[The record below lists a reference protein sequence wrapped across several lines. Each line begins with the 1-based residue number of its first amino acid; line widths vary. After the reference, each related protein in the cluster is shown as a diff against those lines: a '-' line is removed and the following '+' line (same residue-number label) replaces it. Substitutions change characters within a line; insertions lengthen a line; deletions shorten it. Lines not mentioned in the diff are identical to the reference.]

1 MADEEHGAPAALG
14 EREAARSSNGARR
27 AWSATRGLL
36 VGRPETG
43 ALFGAAVMFI
53 FFALRADHFTERS
66 SIAGLMS
73 ITAELGIVSMAVALL
88 MIAGHFDLSVGSVL
102 GFSSFLVPFLMLEH
116 GFTAI
121 EGFVTALVVAVAIG
135 FANGFIVVTT
145 RIPSFIV
152 TLGTLLMVRGSLL
165 GLSGGEPAR
174 VEQGSWVFRVFS
186 YRIEQDD
193 AIIGGFLEGY
203 QVSIFWF
210 LGVLVVLSIVLL
222 RTRFGNW
229 IFASGGNE
237 RAARSMG
244 VPVDRVWVI
253 LFMVTAFA
261 AFLTGV
267 IQAGRFNVVEA
278 TRGQQY
284 ELQAIAA
291 AVIGGARLNGGYGS
305 VLGAALGAFMIA
317 MIQQG
322 LVLLG
327 IASYWLGVAV
337 GALIIGAV
345 ILNQTLGRSRPQI

>member
-1 MADEEHGAPAALG
+1 MADEEHGAPAPLA
-14 EREAARSSNGARR
+14 EREAGRSSNGARR

-53 FFALRADHFTERS
+53 FFAVRADHFTERS

-116 GFTAI
+116 GFSAPAA
-121 EGFVTALVVAVAIG
+121 FVTALAVALAIG

-152 TLGTLLMVRGSLL
+152 TLGTLLMVRGGLL

-174 VEQGSWVFRVFS
+174 VDQNSWVFEVFS
-186 YRIEQDD
+186 YRFESGPLQ
-193 AIIGGFLEGY
+193 GY

-210 LGVLVVLSIVLL
+210 LGVLVVFSFVLL

-229 IFASGGNE
+229 IFESGGNE

-322 LVLLG
+322 LVLSG

-337 GALIIGAV
+337 GGLIIGAV
-345 ILNQTLGRSRPQI
+345 ILNQTLGRTRPQI